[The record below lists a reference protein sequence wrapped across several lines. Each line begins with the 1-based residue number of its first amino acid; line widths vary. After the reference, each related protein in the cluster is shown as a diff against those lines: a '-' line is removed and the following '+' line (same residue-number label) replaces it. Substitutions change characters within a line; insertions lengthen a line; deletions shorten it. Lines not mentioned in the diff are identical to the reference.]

1 MIFNRFARSARSCVE
16 SAVEEARSLG
26 HDSIGD
32 EDLLLGVVES
42 NDGNAAEA
50 LLSLGVTLDAAREQA
65 DRLFADALASVG
77 ISLDEIRRQAG
88 EAFEMRSP
96 ASGRLPFS
104 PSAKKALEQAL
115 REAIRLRDNKITAE
129 HVLLGIL
136 RNEHGQAVRLL
147 AGMDIPPREVEE
159 RLDQLRSRPPL
170 R

>member
-32 EDLLLGVVES
+32 VDLLLGILEAD
-42 NDGNAAEA
+42 DGNAAEA
-50 LLSLGVTLDAAREQA
+50 LLSLGVTLETACEQA

-96 ASGRLPFS
+96 ASGRIPFS

-129 HVLLGIL
+129 HILLGIL
-136 RNEHGQAVRLL
+136 RDEHGQAVRLL
-147 AGMDIPPREVEE
+147 AGMGIPAREVEE
-159 RLDQLRSRPPL
+159 RLDQLRSRSPL

>member
-16 SAVEEARSLG
+16 SAMEEARSLG

-32 EDLLLGVVES
+32 EDLLLGILES
-42 NDGNAAEA
+42 DDGNAAEA
-50 LLSLGVTLDAAREQA
+50 LGVTLEAVREQA

-96 ASGRLPFS
+96 ASARLPFS
-104 PSAKKALEQAL
+104 PSTKKALEQAL

-147 AGMDIPPREVEE
+147 AGMGVPVREVEE
-159 RLDQLRSRPPL
+159 RLDQLRSRSPL

>member
-1 MIFNRFARSARSCVE
+1 MIFNRFTRSARSCVE

-32 EDLLLGVVES
+32 EDLLLGILES
-42 NDGNAAEA
+42 DDGNAAE
-50 LLSLGVTLDAAREQA
+50 AAREQA
-65 DRLFADALASVG
+65 DRLCADALASVG
-77 ISLDEIRRQAG
+77 ISFDEIRRQAG

-96 ASGRLPFS
+96 ASARLPFS

-115 REAIRLRDNKITAE
+115 RETIRLRDNKITAE

-136 RNEHGQAVRLL
+136 HNEYGQAVRLL
-147 AGMDIPPREVEE
+147 AGMDIPVREVEE
-159 RLDQLRSRPPL
+159 RLNQLRSRSPL

>member
-32 EDLLLGVVES
+32 EDLLLGVLES
-42 NDGNAAEA
+42 DDGNAAEA
-50 LLSLGVTLDAAREQA
+50 LLSLGVTLEAAREQA

-104 PSAKKALEQAL
+104 PSARKALEQAL
-115 REAIRLRDNKITAE
+115 RD
-129 HVLLGIL
+129 
-136 RNEHGQAVRLL
+136 EHGQGVRLL
-147 AGMDIPPREVEE
+147 TGMGILAREVEV
-159 RLDQLRSRPPL
+159 RLDQLRSRSPL

>member
-26 HDSIGD
+26 HDSIDD
-32 EDLLLGVVES
+32 EDLLLGVLES
-42 NDGNAAEA
+42 DDGNAAEA
-50 LLSLGVTLDAAREQA
+50 LLSLGVTLEAAREQA

-77 ISLDEIRRQAG
+77 ISFDEIRRQAG

-115 REAIRLRDNKITAE
+115 RETIRLRDKDHRRARPSGDPAQRVRPGRATA
-129 HVLLGIL
+129 G
-136 RNEHGQAVRLL
+136 RNGHPSA
-147 AGMDIPPREVEE
+147 
-159 RLDQLRSRPPL
+159 RSRGAPGSTTF
-170 R
+170 

>member
-1 MIFNRFARSARSCVE
+1 MIFNRFTRSARSCVE
-16 SAVEEARSLG
+16 SAAEARSLG

-32 EDLLLGVVES
+32 EDLLVGILES

-50 LLSLGVTLDAAREQA
+50 LLSLGVTLEAAREQA

-104 PSAKKALEQAL
+104 PSAKKPS
-115 REAIRLRDNKITAE
+115 NKHCA
-129 HVLLGIL
+129 
-136 RNEHGQAVRLL
+136 RR
-147 AGMDIPPREVEE
+147 
-159 RLDQLRSRPPL
+159 
-170 R
+170 